1 MYNKNNYIKFES
13 RGKLKV
19 YNNYCTKCSDY
30 FFNYDLVL
38 MLVLQLLFMTFILG
52 HI

>member
-1 MYNKNNYIKFES
+1 MYNKNNYIIVGS

-19 YNNYCTKCSDY
+19 YNNYCRKCSDY
-30 FFNYDLVL
+30 LFIYDLVL
-38 MLVLQLLFMTFILG
+38 MRVLQLLFTTFILG